1 MMSASKRAEIERLI
15 DETYEIESLLSEW
28 QPRGVVTPAEL
39 RAGQEKYQSWYA
51 RATPLISEPSSRET
65 FKDMY
70 EGGMVIKRIKSFLA
84 HPLEINQFYDPNSKD
99 SPIPK
104 WLHVYASAFL
114 DCFQTQRTLLQ
125 AEIYAV
131 AEPSLALNEIGE
143 MLSRFPSFLQTLMN
157 SKKAN
162 VPAPKIEK
170 EEDLQVLVGACLR
183 LMYDDVRPEDY
194 VPEQAGGRSR
204 VDFLLPAAGIVV
216 ETKMTR
222 DSLTDRRVGEEL
234 AIDWN
239 RYAKHPDCRG
249 ILALVYDPGRHLMNP
264 AGLES
269 DLTQSQGNPATK
281 LIVIR

>member
-1 MMSASKRAEIERLI
+1 MSASKRAEIERLI
-15 DETYEIESLLSEW
+15 DETYEIESTLSEW

-51 RATPLISEPSSRET
+51 RASPLVSDPSSREK
-65 FKDMY
+65 FQNMY

-84 HPLEINQFYDPNSKD
+84 HPLEINQFHDPNSKE

-114 DCFQTQRTLLQ
+114 DSFQTQRTLLQ

-131 AEPSLALNEIGE
+131 AEPSLALTEIGD
-143 MLSRFPSFLQTLMN
+143 MFTRFPRFLQALIR
-157 SKKAN
+157 SKKPN

-204 VDFLLPAAGIVV
+204 VDFLLPTAGIVV
-216 ETKMTR
+216 ETKLTR
-222 DSLTDRRVGEEL
+222 ESLTDRRVGEEL

-239 RYAKHPDCRG
+239 RYARHPDCRG
-249 ILALVYDPGRHLMNP
+249 IFALVYDPGRHLMNP

-269 DLTQSQGNPATK
+269 DLTQSQGNPATRV
-281 LIVIR
+281 LVIH